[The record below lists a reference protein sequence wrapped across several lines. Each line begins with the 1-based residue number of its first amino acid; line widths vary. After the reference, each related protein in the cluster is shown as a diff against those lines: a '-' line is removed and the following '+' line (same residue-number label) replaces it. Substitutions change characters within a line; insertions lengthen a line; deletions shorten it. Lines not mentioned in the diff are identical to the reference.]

1 MSSLDFLDAPSQ
13 AQLQS
18 YIQNAL
24 RDGLL
29 QNEQRLAQSEAAREQ
44 QAAQLQELH
53 QTIQQLQATAAA
65 RRHAAPTSSHEDF
78 VRRNVFT
85 VP

>member
-53 QTIQQLQATAAA
+53 QTIQQLHGAQTA
-65 RRHAAPTSSHEDF
+65 
-78 VRRNVFT
+78 
-85 VP
+85 